1 MRKTG
6 SLRNPGFLCYNRREV
21 IALREIKT
29 ELITETVERLCIDAC
44 TMLGEDMKTALR
56 KAESEETAPAA
67 RAALNDIVRN
77 FECAACEG
85 LPICQDTGMAVVF
98 ADIGQD
104 AHISGSFEDAVNEG
118 VRRGYIN
125 GCLRK
130 SVVADP
136 FRRVNTGDNTPAVI
150 HTHLVEGDR
159 LTLTVAPKGFGS
171 ENKSALKM
179 LLPSAPISEF
189 EDFIVDTVARAGGDP
204 CPPIVL
210 GVAIGGTVEACALA
224 AKRQLARPISEIN
237 PDPFYAD
244 MEERLLERINALGI
258 GPQGFGGK
266 TTCLKVNVAALPCHI
281 AGTPCVV
288 NVGCHATRHASA
300 TI

>member
-1 MRKTG
+1 M
-6 SLRNPGFLCYNRREV
+6 
-21 IALREIKT
+21 REIKA
-29 ELITETVERLCIDAC
+29 ELITETVERLCIEAC
-44 TMLGEDMKTALR
+44 TMLGEDMKAALK

-77 FECAACEG
+77 YECAYCEG
-85 LPICQDTGMAVVF
+85 LPICQDTGMTVIF
-98 ADIGQD
+98 AEIGQD
-104 AHISGSFEDAVNEG
+104 VHITGSFEKAVNEG
-118 VRRGYIN
+118 VRRGYVN

-150 HTHLVEGDR
+150 HTRLVEGDG

-224 AKRQLARPISEIN
+224 AKRQLARPINEKN
-237 PDPFYAD
+237 PDPFYAE
-244 MEERLLERINALGI
+244 MEERLLDRINALGI
-258 GPQGFGGK
+258 GPQGFGGR